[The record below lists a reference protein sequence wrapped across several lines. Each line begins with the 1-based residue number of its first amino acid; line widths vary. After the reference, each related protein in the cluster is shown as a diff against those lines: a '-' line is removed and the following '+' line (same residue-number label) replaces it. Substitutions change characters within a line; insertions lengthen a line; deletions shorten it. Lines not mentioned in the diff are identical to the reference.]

1 LGKFFK
7 DLIGKIKD
15 RIWPV
20 DDKTAYVKFYLID
33 DRITLDF
40 CAGEDPV
47 KFFLMLQE
55 VFSGNVTENTYVHV
69 AETLQEGGFID
80 EADMCLELIPE
91 EKPLIDPTK
100 YSV

>member
-1 LGKFFK
+1 MGKFFK
-7 DLIGKIKD
+7 DIVGKVKSYF
-15 RIWPV
+15 RPV
-20 DDKTAYVKFYLID
+20 DDKTTYVKFYLID

-69 AETLQEGGFID
+69 AETLQEGGYLD
-80 EADMCLELIPE
+80 EADMCLELIE
-91 EKPLIDPTK
+91 DKPLIDPTK